1 MCKILFNSYTVI
13 NTNNESKSVDN
24 MEIDQCGGKIHE
36 GTDARISPN
45 SGLILRSLKSDL
57 ANAGTAISLSFEG
70 FR

>member
-1 MCKILFNSYTVI
+1 
-13 NTNNESKSVDN
+13 

-57 ANAGTAISLSFEG
+57 ANAGIAISLSFEG